1 MSIVLD
7 YLVKAPASVAAQ
19 LMQRISSDGVR
30 VQMKVLG
37 SEVVHSVKLRLS
49 LDKNIYLVQY
59 KGPAFQ
65 KRDLLT
71 FRIDIE
77 SQIYFFKTE
86 GLVDTKTFALSPTDP
101 IYELVRRKEPRFK
114 VPEKWPQFGMVLS
127 AAKRELKSLA
137 SIVEISLSGMRVI
150 LMPELPRFE
159 VNQVVRVEF
168 KIYKRAQVSVMGVVR
183 HSRKNKFGGPTLG
196 IEFENVQ
203 PLTQAKIQNI
213 CDDIS
218 FYYTHQAKKI

>member
-1 MSIVLD
+1 M
-7 YLVKAPASVAAQ
+7 AADI
-19 LMQRISSDGVR
+19 LQRISSEGAR
-30 VQMKVLG
+30 VQMKILG
-37 SEVVHSVKLRLS
+37 SEVVHSVRLRMS
-49 LDKNIYLVQY
+49 LDKKIFHVQY

-71 FRIDIE
+71 FRIDME

-86 GLVDTKTFALSPTDP
+86 GLVDTKTISLSPTDP

-137 SIVEISLSGMRVI
+137 SIVEISFSGMRVT

-159 VNQVVRVEF
+159 VNQLVRIEF
-168 KIYKRAQVSVMGVVR
+168 KIYKRAQVSVMGTVR

-196 IEFENVQ
+196 IEFDNVQ
-203 PLTQAKIQNI
+203 PLTQSKIQNI